1 MIKRVQEDLELN
13 DHFNFYQI
21 YLKKELD
28 VFTGLEYKIEIRF
41 ISSSIDLNSLVLVPV
56 N

>member
-28 VFTGLEYKIEIRF
+28 VFNGLEYKIEIRF